1 MGFIYMDMVLILTL
15 ASTYFLFVS
24 VGGFSDIIQKCL
36 KVKGNVN
43 LVVNAILFMM
53 LIRVV
58 VDNVPKYMKLI
69 RFIYDKYMGKISLK
83 EGQSEK
89 GNLAHDTLK
98 KRITNLEEL
107 IKINYDKHDT
117 LSDGPEKDKLLVKIR
132 KYQSEVDDLGRTLAT
147 LSTSR

>member
-1 MGFIYMDMVLILTL
+1 MGFIHMDMVLILTL
-15 ASTYFLFVS
+15 ATTYFLFIS

-43 LVVNAILFMM
+43 LLINTILFMM

-69 RFIYDKYMGKISLK
+69 KVIYNRYLGRRPLQ

-89 GNLAHDTLK
+89 GNLAQDTLK
-98 KRITNLEEL
+98 KRISNLEEL
-107 IKINYDKHDT
+107 VSTNYEKHDT
-117 LSDGPEKDKLLVKIR
+117 LSDGPDKDKLLVKIR
-132 KYQSEVDDLGRTLAT
+132 KYQTDIDDLSRTMAT